1 MKNLESGAVLKK
13 VGNKLL
19 DDVDELKLD
28 LLEIEKAEEMT
39 RPGTWANPNDEQL
52 SKNREIHENSEVS
65 EASYHCPHPQIHS

>member
-1 MKNLESGAVLKK
+1 LPSSPEKKNLESGAVLKK

-39 RPGTWANPNDEQL
+39 RPGTWANPNDE
-52 SKNREIHENSEVS
+52 
-65 EASYHCPHPQIHS
+65 